1 MTLSSSVCVAS
12 RDSSGGAGR
21 AVGFVCLVPACPVP
35 RCFFLRFSA
44 NFVARKLILRVVS
57 EGQLKQMNSRQHK
70 QQDKKRYDK
79 TESFFPLGRVVASSS
94 AGIASQQSL
103 SGELELTCSGSL
115 KLDPGTI

>member
-1 MTLSSSVCVAS
+1 MNLSSSVCVAS

-21 AVGFVCLVPACPVP
+21 AVGFVCLVPAP

-44 NFVARKLILRVVS
+44 NFVARKLILRVVG
-57 EGQLKQMNSRQHK
+57 EGQLKQTNSRQHK
-70 QQDKKRYDK
+70 QQEKKRYDK
-79 TESFFPLGRVVASSS
+79 TESFFPHGRVVVSSS

-115 KLDPGTI
+115 KLDHGTI